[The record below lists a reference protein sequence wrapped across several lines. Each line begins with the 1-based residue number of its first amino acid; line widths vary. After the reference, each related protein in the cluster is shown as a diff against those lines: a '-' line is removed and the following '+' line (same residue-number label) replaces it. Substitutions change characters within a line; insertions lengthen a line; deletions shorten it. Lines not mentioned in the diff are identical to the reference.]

1 MIAKKRILLLLLF
14 LVSVSLAEKTA
25 AITIQGTVY
34 DPYLE
39 KLDKA
44 LVTINTNPKQTFIT
58 EEGKYT
64 LQVPP
69 GNYLLKAEYT
79 NGVSYSWEE
88 QINAQQ
94 DGIYNIDIVMQQD
107 IEIEDVKDM
116 PNEIK
121 IEIENKGIDWNWIW
135 LSLLGIIF
143 IALLILGS
151 KKRFFTKKKESSI
164 EGAQDEVESR
174 IINILKN
181 EGGRATQKEIRKKLG
196 LSEAKI
202 SLVISDLENRK
213 KIRKIKKGRGNIITL
228 NKL

>member
-1 MIAKKRILLLLLF
+1 MIVKKNIFLLLLIMLS
-14 LVSVSLAEKTA
+14 LSLAEKAA

-39 KLDKA
+39 KLNKA
-44 LVTINTNPKQTFIT
+44 IVTINTNPKQTFIT
-58 EEGKYT
+58 EEGRYT

-69 GNYLLKAEYT
+69 GNYLLKAEYH
-79 NGVSYSWEE
+79 NGVGYSWEE

-116 PNEIK
+116 PDEIK

-135 LSLLGIIF
+135 LSLLGVIF
-143 IALLILGS
+143 IAFIVFGS
-151 KKRFFTKKKESSI
+151 KKGLFIKKKESSI
-164 EGAQDEVESR
+164 EGIQDEVESR

-181 EGGRATQKEIRKKLG
+181 EGGRATQKEIRKTLG

-202 SLVISDLENRK
+202 SLVITDLESRK
-213 KIRKIKKGRGNIITL
+213 KIRKIKKGRGNIIIL